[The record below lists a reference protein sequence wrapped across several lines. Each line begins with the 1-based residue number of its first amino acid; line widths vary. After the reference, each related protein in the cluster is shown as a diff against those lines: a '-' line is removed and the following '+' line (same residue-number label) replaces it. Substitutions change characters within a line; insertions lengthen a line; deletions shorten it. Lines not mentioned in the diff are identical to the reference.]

1 MGIIEDLKKERK
13 PDSTS
18 EKKLLGILYENCLKM
33 IKFKNKHGVTTMTHE
48 IPFITVGF
56 PLYDIG
62 SISYKLN
69 GMLKKEGFKTTFQHP
84 NKIYIKW

>member
-1 MGIIEDLKKERK
+1 MGIIQELKNERK
-13 PDSTS
+13 PDAVS
-18 EKKLLGILYENCLKM
+18 ENKLLGILYESCLKM
-33 IKFKNKHGVTTMTHE
+33 IRFKNKHGVTSMFHE

-62 SISYKLN
+62 AISYKLN
-69 GMLKKEGFKTTFQHP
+69 GILKKEGFKTTFLPP